1 MMLYK
6 IDDRRIRLV
15 RSEVL
20 KDAIL
25 RHENVSDFLDLSL
38 EVGHLCCGRVRLGLW
53 PLQRLELEVDEPD
66 LHSTSLCL

>member
-1 MMLYK
+1 MLYK
-6 IDDRRIRLV
+6 IDDRRVRLM

-38 EVGHLCCGRVRLGLW
+38 LLTVLTSIRYVQLFARQANYML
-53 PLQRLELEVDEPD
+53 
-66 LHSTSLCL
+66 LHPRQ